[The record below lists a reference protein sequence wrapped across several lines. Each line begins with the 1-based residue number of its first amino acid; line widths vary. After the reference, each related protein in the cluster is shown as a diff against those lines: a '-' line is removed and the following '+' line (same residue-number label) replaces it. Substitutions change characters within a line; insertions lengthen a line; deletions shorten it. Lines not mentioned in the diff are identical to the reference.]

1 MFFSFFR
8 LDRRGRL
15 LSLRIARNLFT
26 LIAYFHRSALRLVL
40 EAWFGLTQKVLIT
53 GITGLIGGIVYDNL
67 KNDYEVC
74 GLSRRKME
82 RTGLRSFY
90 GDIRELDKILPAFEG
105 QDCVVHLAADA
116 SMSAAWD
123 SVLQSN
129 IIGTYNVFEAC
140 RLNGVKR
147 VVYASS
153 NHVTGMYE
161 RDHPYHHV
169 VRGEYDKI
177 DVPVPKI
184 SHRSE
189 TRPDGYYG
197 VSKAYGEALGRYYD
211 EEYGMSVK
219 CLRIGTVNSWDSP
232 LRSIRHFAT
241 WLSHRDLAQLVRLC
255 LETGS
260 SVFDIFYGVSDN
272 KWSFWDIDHATAII
286 GYHPQDNAEKYRSS
300 YR

>member
-1 MFFSFFR
+1 LAQR
-8 LDRRGRL
+8 
-15 LSLRIARNLFT
+15 
-26 LIAYFHRSALRLVL
+26 
-40 EAWFGLTQKVLIT
+40 VLIT
-53 GITGLIGGIVYDNL
+53 GITGLIGGIVYDSL
-67 KNDYEVC
+67 KNDCEVS

-82 RTGLRSFY
+82 RAGLRSFY
-90 GDIRELDKILPAFEG
+90 GDIRELDKILPAFVG
-105 QDCVVHLAADA
+105 QDSVVHLAADA
-116 SMSAAWD
+116 SMSATWD

-169 VRGEYDKI
+169 VGGEYDMV
-177 DVPVPKI
+177 DVPVPMI

-189 TRPDGYYG
+189 IRPDGYYG
-197 VSKAYGEALGRYYD
+197 VSKAYGEAIGRYYA
-211 EEYGMSVK
+211 EEYGISVE

-241 WLSHRDLAQLVRLC
+241 WLSHRDLAQLVRLS
-255 LETGS
+255 LEAENAT
-260 SVFDIFYGVSDN
+260 FDIFYGVSDN
-272 KWSFWDIDHATAII
+272 KWNFWDINHAMTMI
-286 GYHPQDNAEKYRSS
+286 GYHPQDNAERYRG
-300 YR
+300 